1 MITLKNTALSVN
13 ISELGAE
20 IISITVDG
28 KERLWDGDP
37 AFWSGTAPV
46 LFPIC
51 GGLPNDRFTY
61 NGKEYTMPKHG
72 FARQQNF
79 KVEKLNDLSATFLLE
94 SNPETLKMYP
104 WDFEFRITYSL
115 MNKRIKIDYDIKNL
129 SEDTMYASVGA
140 HEAHACP
147 GGIEDYDIIF
157 ERNETLN
164 SCGLEGNLISN
175 ELIPVIKDT
184 DTLPLYEKYF
194 EIDALIF
201 KDLKSRSAKLRNR
214 KTGESLTVEFNG
226 FDYLLL
232 WTKPKAE
239 YICIEPWT
247 GIPPMVNS
255 GCDITEK
262 EGITAIEKRSSFSR
276 SHSIYY

>member
-1 MITLKNTALSVN
+1 MITLKNTELSVN

-20 IISITVDG
+20 IKSITVDG

>member
-1 MITLKNTALSVN
+1 MITLKNTELSVN

-20 IISITVDG
+20 IKSITVDG

-79 KVEKLNDLSATFLLE
+79 KVEKLTDLSATFLLE

>member
-104 WDFEFRITYSL
+104 WDFEFRITYSI

>member
-1 MITLKNTALSVN
+1 
-13 ISELGAE
+13 
-20 IISITVDG
+20 
-28 KERLWDGDP
+28 
-37 AFWSGTAPV
+37 
-46 LFPIC
+46 
-51 GGLPNDRFTY
+51 
-61 NGKEYTMPKHG
+61 MPKHG

>member
-1 MITLKNTALSVN
+1 MITLKNTALTVN
-13 ISELGAE
+13 INELGAE
-20 IISITVDG
+20 IKSITVDG
-28 KERLWDGDP
+28 KERLWDGNP
-37 AFWSGTAPV
+37 SFWSGTAPV

-51 GGLPNDRFTY
+51 GGLPNDKFTY

-72 FARQQNF
+72 FAQQRNF
-79 KVEKLNDLSATFLLE
+79 KVEKHTDLSATFLLE

-104 WDFEFRITYSL
+104 WNFEFRITYSL

-129 SEDTMYASVGA
+129 SDDTMYASVGA

-147 GGIEDYDIIF
+147 SGIEDYDIIF
-157 ERNETLN
+157 EKKETLN
-164 SCGLEGNLISN
+164 SCGLDGSLISD
-175 ELIPVIKDT
+175 ELIPIIKDT

-201 KDLKSRSAKLRNR
+201 KDLKSRSAELRNR

-226 FDYLLL
+226 FDYLLI
-232 WTKPKAE
+232 WTKPKAG
-239 YICIEPWT
+239 YICLEPWT

-255 GCDITEK
+255 DCDITKK
-262 EGITAIEKRSSFSR
+262 EGITAIEKNSSFFR

>member
-276 SHSIYY
+276 SHSI